1 MLATRLLLLLAA
13 SPAAPCG
20 VFIDS
25 ADVQSYGEDV
35 GSKAF
40 QASISITRD
49 AWKAGSTYTIDLG
62 AAAHGPVNCW
72 NVDQSSPPIMQGSTL
87 RFQVGGGGGGSV
99 GCAIYGE
106 FSGTHGVTI
115 DGEPCIDHPPPPPAR
130 PHLARPHW
138 RSPG

>member
-13 SPAAPCG
+13 SPATPCG

-72 NVDQSSPPIMQGSTL
+72 NVDLPAKLAQP
-87 RFQVGGGGGGSV
+87 SV
-99 GCAIYGE
+99 LDAALLAA
-106 FSGTHGVTI
+106 
-115 DGEPCIDHPPPPPAR
+115 PPPALGR
-130 PHLARPHW
+130 AIPSVAAQTVAVAASLALPPLASAMPVAAVDDLHDL
-138 RSPG
+138 